1 MYHIHNLS
9 QCITNLKTTSEGL
22 ATMDNF
28 SKQIYDAGNIEATF
42 TAIKNVMINLNY
54 SIDKAG
60 VKHSI
65 LVSVSE

>member
-1 MYHIHNLS
+1 
-9 QCITNLKTTSEGL
+9 
-22 ATMDNF
+22 MDNF